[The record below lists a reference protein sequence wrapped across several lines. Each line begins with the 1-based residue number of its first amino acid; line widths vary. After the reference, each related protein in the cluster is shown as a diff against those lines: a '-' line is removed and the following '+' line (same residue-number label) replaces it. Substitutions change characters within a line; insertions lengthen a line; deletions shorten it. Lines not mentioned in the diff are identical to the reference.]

1 MSTESTPALL
11 KGAAGVDAVQTDG
24 PAPAGPSAR
33 SPRAR
38 STTAYLRYA
47 AGKLA
52 GAAVSLFAV
61 LVTSFFLFRLI
72 PGDPVKQM
80 TGGRQ
85 VSNEQIAAMR
95 KEFGLDLPLWQ
106 QFTEYCGKALTGD
119 FGTSYQFRAP
129 VMDKISEALPATLL
143 LTGTAF
149 VIYTA
154 IGIWLGARSAWR
166 NGSAGDR
173 FHTAFALTLYSV
185 PSFWLGLLLIITLS
199 VGIGPIPGLFPT
211 GGMESGSESG
221 FAYVLDVA
229 HHLVLPVITLVAV
242 EYARTLLVM
251 RSSLLDE
258 MGSDYLTTARA
269 KGLRDDLVRQPA
281 RRPERDAAHGDA
293 PLRQP
298 GQHGG
303 RRHPGGDGVLLA
315 RSGRPVLPG
324 AERAR
329 SATGAGAVLH
339 LRRRGDPHEHAR
351 RCDLSAPRSPGGP
364 MTTTTDTAPTPGPRA
379 LTWARRRQA
388 AGRFWRQYRAHR
400 AGVAGLA
407 VLALIALTA
416 LAAPLLVG
424 ADSQSVTTAPGSALE
439 SPSAEFP
446 SARTSSA
453 AVCSPSWCG
462 GRGSR

>member
-11 KGAAGVDAVQTDG
+11 KGAAGVDAVRTDG

-33 SPRAR
+33 GPRAR

-85 VSNEQIAAMR
+85 VSTEQITAMR
-95 KEFGLDLPLWQ
+95 EEFGLDLPLWQ
-106 QFTEYCGKALTGD
+106 QFTDYCGNALTGD

-129 VMDKISEALPATLL
+129 VMDKITEALPATLL

-166 NGSAGDR
+166 SGSAGDR

-199 VGIGPIPGLFPT
+199 VGIGPVPGLFPT
-211 GGMESGSESG
+211 GGMETGGESG
-221 FAYVLDVA
+221 FAHVVDVA
-229 HHLVLPVITLVAV
+229 HHLVLPVVTLVAV

-269 KGLRDDLVRQPA
+269 KGLRDDLVR
-281 RRPERDAAHGDA
+281 
-293 PLRQP
+293 
-298 GQHGG
+298 
-303 RRHPGGDGVLLA
+303 RRHAVPNAMLPTVTLLFVNL
-315 RSGRPVLPG
+315 GNTV
-324 AERAR
+324 
-329 SATGAGAVLH
+329 AGAILVETVFSWPGLGG
-339 LRRRGDPHEHAR
+339 LFYQALSVP
-351 RCDLSAPRSPGGP
+351 DLPLVQ
-364 MTTTTDTAPTPGPRA
+364 A
-379 LTWARRRQA
+379 LFFVFA
-388 AGRFWRQYRAHR
+388 AA
-400 AGVAGLA
+400 VILMNTLA
-407 VLALIALTA
+407 DVIY
-416 LAAPLLVG
+416 PLLDPRVG
-424 ADSQSVTTAPGSALE
+424 
-439 SPSAEFP
+439 
-446 SARTSSA
+446 R
-453 AVCSPSWCG
+453 
-462 GRGSR
+462 